1 VIAYVSDPAAYVA
14 AADATFAQIAAGMT
28 IAIGVEMDLAQAA
41 QAQALLERGATTGS
55 ILLRP

>member
-1 VIAYVSDPAAYVA
+1 VA